1 VSATEAITRPS
12 TGGAAL
18 SEDLHGLR
26 DLVRE
31 FVRRELL
38 PLEQIVQEREAA
50 RGLGND
56 PVIPPEDHA
65 RLTRRAREL
74 DLWGLDIPP
83 ELGGQGL
90 GVLAKMVA
98 TEEINRSIVPF
109 RLPPESTSISFLI
122 EGCTPEQRERFVLPY
137 TRDGKRMALA
147 LSEPNAGA
155 DAAAIETTAARAD
168 GGWLLNG
175 AKTFISWADEADLV
189 IVMALTDREKRSRG
203 GITAFLVEAGTP
215 GMHVGRHIPT
225 MGHHTP
231 NEMSFTDCFVPD
243 GQVLGEV
250 GYGFTPLAQCLNV
263 IRVDVGARA
272 LGMAERLIDM
282 MVEHANT
289 RVTFGQKLAD
299 RQAVQWMIA
308 DSVMEVHAARLM
320 VHDAAAKLDAG
331 VKDVRTEAS
340 SVKVFATEMISRVVD
355 RAMQV
360 YGGMGYTRDLPI
372 EFIYRNSRIMRI
384 MDGPS
389 EIHRQQIA
397 RLRLRRAPVR

>member
-1 VSATEAITRPS
+1 MSATEAIGRPS
-12 TGGAAL
+12 SGGAVL
-18 SEDLHGLR
+18 SEDLQGLR
-26 DLVRE
+26 DLVRD
-31 FVRRELL
+31 FVRREMI
-38 PLEQIVQEREAA
+38 PLERIVQEREAG

-74 DLWGLDIPP
+74 DLWGLDIPV

-122 EGCTPEQRERFVLPY
+122 NGCTPEQRERFVLPY
-137 TRDGKRMALA
+137 TRHGKRMALA
-147 LSEPNAGA
+147 LSEPNAGS
-155 DAAAIETTAARAD
+155 DAAAIETTATPTD

-175 AKTFISWADEADLV
+175 TKTYISWADDADLI
-189 IVMALTDREKRSRG
+189 IVMALTDREKRARG
-203 GITAFLVEAGTP
+203 GITAFLVEAGAP
-215 GMHVGRHIPT
+215 GMQIGRHIPT

-243 GQVLGEV
+243 DQILGEV
-250 GYGFTPLAQCLNV
+250 GSGFTPLAQCLDV
-263 IRVDVGARA
+263 IRVDVGART

-331 VKDVRTEAS
+331 VQDVRTEAS
-340 SVKVFATEMISRVVD
+340 AVKVFATEMISRVVD

-360 YGGMGYTRDLPI
+360 YGGLGYARDLPI

>member
-122 EGCTPEQRERFVLPY
+122 EGCTPEQRECFVLPY